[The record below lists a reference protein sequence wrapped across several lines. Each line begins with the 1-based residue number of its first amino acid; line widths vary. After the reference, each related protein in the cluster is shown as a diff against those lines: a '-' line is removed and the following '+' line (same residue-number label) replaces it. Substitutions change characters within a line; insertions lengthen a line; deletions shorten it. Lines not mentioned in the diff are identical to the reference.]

1 MEEGTRVTALT
12 SHSKVI
18 GLAEAAARIPDG
30 AHLTISGFAH
40 SLAPLA
46 LVREMIRQGKGNL
59 ELTSMGDCWA
69 VDMLAG
75 AGRVKRA
82 RFSNYMFEGYGRC
95 PNFSRAVESGEIEV
109 DDYSH
114 FAITSRWMA
123 AALGLPSM
131 PTRVMLGTDLV
142 RVKPLDRDDVVAAPC
157 PITGEPLLFVRA
169 SHPDFALLHASRADQ
184 EGNVQLFGT
193 CSTFEEQARAA
204 TRVIVTVEEIVPDCV
219 IRERPEFT
227 LIPGFLVEAV
237 VLAPFG
243 AHPAGMF
250 RYYDFDRTHV
260 GQYVQAGKSAETFR
274 QYLRE
279 YVLGVPDHNAYLAKI
294 GIRKLMAMRADPYW
308 GY

>member
-1 MEEGTRVTALT
+1 VGQELGTG
-12 SHSKVI
+12 KVI
-18 GLAEAAARIPDG
+18 TLADAAARIPAG

-46 LVREMIRQGKGNL
+46 LVRELIRQGQGDF

-75 AGRVKRA
+75 AGRLKRT
-82 RFSNYMFEGYGRC
+82 RFSNYMFEGFGRC
-95 PNFSRAVESGEIEV
+95 PNFSRAVELGAVEV

-114 FAITSRWMA
+114 FAVTSRWMA

-142 RVKPLDRDDVVAAPC
+142 RLKPLDRDAIAEAPC
-157 PITGEPLLFVRA
+157 PLTGERLLFVRA
-169 SHPDFALLHASRADQ
+169 SRPDFAILHASRADR

-193 CSTFEEQARAA
+193 TSTFEEQARAA
-204 TRVIVTVEEIVPDCV
+204 KRLIVTVEEIVPDDV
-219 IRERPEFT
+219 IRKHPEFT

-237 VLAPFG
+237 VPAPYG

-250 RYYDFDRTHV
+250 RYYDFDREHV
-260 GQYVQAGKSAETFR
+260 GRYVQAGKSAETFQR
-274 QYLRE
+274 YLEE
-279 YVLGVPDHNAYLAKI
+279 YVLGIPDHNAYLAKI
-294 GIRKLMAMRADPYW
+294 GFRQLMKLRADPYW